1 MTLEH
6 QEQIYGADATI
17 PSPFTKQVYHLAF
30 RRFLRYLDMEGK
42 EVDILKQDRK
52 VIESQIIAYI
62 HFLSE
67 TKKYGRYSSEVGV
80 LVC

>member
-6 QEQIYGADATI
+6 QEQITGADAAI
-17 PSPFTKQVYHLAF
+17 PSPFTKQVYRLAF

-67 TKKYGRYSSEVGV
+67 TKKYGRYSIEVGV